1 MKNLGIYYR
10 VSTGKQDFDSQKSEI
25 DRYLKDLSP
34 KARPSKIAIFQDHG
48 KSGKDS
54 TREAYQALIRAAYA
68 GEIDTI
74 MVYRLDR
81 LSRNAS
87 EAIQLLLSLDQVGV
101 DFVSVTQ
108 PVLSMGRENPFRRTM
123 LAAFSEIAEIEH
135 EMIVTRVSAGLESAK
150 KRGVRLGR
158 PAEHDDAKK
167 ALVLEFRER
176 GWSFQKIAAELDLSK
191 TTVQRICNSK

>member
-10 VSTGKQDFDSQKSEI
+10 VSTGKQDFDSQKTEVE
-25 DRYLKDLSP
+25 RYLRELEPEK
-34 KARPSKIAIFQDHG
+34 KPSKVVVFEDHG

-54 TREAYQALIRAAYA
+54 TRESYQALIRAARR

-81 LSRNAS
+81 LTRNAS
-87 EAIQLLLSLDQVGV
+87 EAIQLLLSLDLVGV

-135 EMIVTRVSAGLESAK
+135 EMIVTRVTAGLESAK
-150 KRGVRLGR
+150 KRGVKLGR
-158 PAEHDDAKK
+158 PK
-167 ALVLEFRER
+167 AHNDGLRSIIWEMRKR
-176 GWSFQKIAAELDLSK
+176 GLSFSRIAAELNLPK
-191 TTVQRICNSK
+191 TTVQRLFNQK